1 MAKRFIFRFE
11 TLLRLRQQKE
21 DLQKRVVA
29 VRMRQIQQLQDR
41 HALLIE
47 RIGQQSD
54 AIREHMRLGP
64 LDGDALRWSRDW
76 LVRLRQGVLE
86 TDAEIATQ
94 RAILAQERAALV
106 ESRREAE
113 VMSRLRERQK
123 ESYVA
128 LLERE
133 EQRAADD
140 LNTMRFAR
148 ATLREGDE
156 AFQNE
161 E

>member
-1 MAKRFIFRFE
+1 MAGRFNFRFE

-41 HALLIE
+41 HGLLTE
-47 RIGQQSD
+47 RIGQHGDS
-54 AIREHMRLGP
+54 IREHLRQGQV
-64 LDGDALRWSRDW
+64 DVDALRWARHW

-86 TDAEIATQ
+86 TDAEIATH

-106 ESRREAE
+106 ESRKEAM

-128 LLERE
+128 QLERD
-133 EQRAADD
+133 EQMETDD

-148 ATLREGDE
+148 MAMREGDE
-156 AFQNE
+156 
-161 E
+161 